1 MIMKLGMADES
12 TEIMIRLSLIEIEF
26 VCKNVKLE
34 LYEYN
39 HFRSYLDWVTNDQI
53 EQKAFIE
60 ERATCLFRRLNEIYS
75 QKFRQK

>member
-1 MIMKLGMADES
+1 MADES

-39 HFRSYLDWVTNDQI
+39 HLRSYLDWVTNDQI